1 MTPQRSHRANRI
13 SRLVYSVLLASY
25 PSEIRRDHGREMM
38 DAFRKRC
45 ASASH
50 NGIGMLALLWASTLR
65 DFAISVSAEWFDW
78 IREHTPRRRNT
89 RRSPKVR
96 SEEMIAG
103 LLSDLRHALRQL
115 LKQPGFAAVAI
126 ATLALG
132 IGANTAIFSVVNG
145 VLLRPLPVDNP
156 DRIVMVWESNLSRGW
171 PRFSASPANYMDWVE
186 QNDVFDHVG
195 AYAGAS
201 VTLTGDG
208 AAERLTGTY
217 AWASVF
223 SAFDAKPLMGR
234 TFAPEENQVGNDG
247 VAVISHRLWQ
257 SRFGGDPEILGRTIT
272 LNGNPIEVIGILPSD
287 FGFRSQTDVWLPLV
301 FSFDISQAR
310 AAKYLTVV
318 ARLKEDVSFEVA
330 DARMKDLAHALELQY
345 PASNEGWSIQLVRLI
360 DQAVGNVRPA
370 LMVLLGAVG
379 VVLLIA
385 CANVANLLLAR
396 ASARQQ
402 EMAVRAALGAGRG
415 RLVRQLLTESVVL
428 AVVGG
433 VAGLGLAVFG
443 LKVILALNPGT
454 LPRAEG
460 IGVDLPVL
468 LFTFAVSVVTGG
480 LFGLVPALQGSRAD
494 LHQAL
499 AAGGARAGRSR
510 GQRARNALLVSQIA
524 MALVLVTAS
533 GLLMRSFRGLQNID
547 PGFISENIVTMR
559 VNPPAARYPQTQ
571 HIASFY
577 DRLVERL
584 KAVPGVEAAGVT
596 TNLPLFGS
604 INFTF
609 TVDGRPPP
617 RVSSEAPTGNM
628 RIVTV
633 EYLRTMG
640 IPIVRGRRFTAIDH
654 ANAPSVV
661 VVNESLVRTYFP
673 DEDPLGQSIT
683 VGSGN
688 ANCPCEIVG
697 VVRDVKQQG
706 IADDLQPGYYLPAS
720 QASWRSRVIVA
731 RASVDAGAAIAAM
744 REAVAEIDP
753 DLAVYQ
759 VQTMTERLADA
770 VAQPRFNTVMFGIFA
785 LVALVLAMVGV
796 YGVTSYGV
804 SQRVHELGVR
814 IALGAGS
821 TTITW
826 LVVGRALALAGMGVG
841 VGLAVAVGAT
851 RFIGSMLFEVSP
863 FDVAT
868 FGTVAIGLAAVA
880 ALAAYLPARRAAKL
894 DPVTVLRE

>member
-1 MTPQRSHRANRI
+1 
-13 SRLVYSVLLASY
+13 
-25 PSEIRRDHGREMM
+25 
-38 DAFRKRC
+38 
-45 ASASH
+45 
-50 NGIGMLALLWASTLR
+50 
-65 DFAISVSAEWFDW
+65 
-78 IREHTPRRRNT
+78 
-89 RRSPKVR
+89 
-96 SEEMIAG
+96 MIAG
-103 LLSDLRHALRQL
+103 LWSDLRHALRQL
-115 LKQPGFAAVAI
+115 LKQPGFATVAI

-145 VLLRPLPVDNP
+145 VLLRPLPVDSP
-156 DRIVMVWESNLSRGW
+156 DRIVMVWESNLERGW

-257 SRFGGDPEILGRTIT
+257 SRFGGDSELLGRTIT
-272 LNGNPIEVIGILPSD
+272 LNGNPIEVIGILPSG

-330 DARMKDLAHALELQY
+330 DARMKDLARALEHQY

-360 DQAVGNVRPA
+360 DQTVGNVRTA

-443 LKVILALNPGT
+443 LKVILALDPGT

-468 LFTFAVSVVTGG
+468 LFTFGVSVVTGG

-494 LHQAL
+494 LHQGL

-577 DRLVERL
+577 DRLLERL

-633 EYLRTMG
+633 GYLPTMG
-640 IPIVRGRRFTAIDH
+640 IPILRGRGFTAIDH

-661 VVNESLVRTYFP
+661 VVNESLVRTYFS

-731 RASVDAGAAIAAM
+731 RTSVDAGGAIAAM

-826 LVVGRALALAGMGVG
+826 LVVGRALALAGIGVG

-894 DPVTVLRE
+894 DPVTALRD

>member
-1 MTPQRSHRANRI
+1 
-13 SRLVYSVLLASY
+13 
-25 PSEIRRDHGREMM
+25 
-38 DAFRKRC
+38 
-45 ASASH
+45 
-50 NGIGMLALLWASTLR
+50 
-65 DFAISVSAEWFDW
+65 
-78 IREHTPRRRNT
+78 
-89 RRSPKVR
+89 
-96 SEEMIAG
+96 
-103 LLSDLRHALRQL
+103 
-115 LKQPGFAAVAI
+115 
-126 ATLALG
+126 
-132 IGANTAIFSVVNG
+132 
-145 VLLRPLPVDNP
+145 
-156 DRIVMVWESNLSRGW
+156 MVWESNLERGW

-186 QNDVFDHVG
+186 ENDVFDHVG

-208 AAERLTGTY
+208 TPERLTATY

-223 SAFDAKPLMGR
+223 SAVDAKPLMGR
-234 TFAPEENQVGNDG
+234 TFVPEENQVGNDG

-257 SRFGGDPEILGRTIT
+257 SRFGGDPELLGRTIT
-272 LNGNPIEVIGILPSD
+272 LNGNPIEVIGILPAN

-301 FSFDISQAR
+301 FDFEVAQAR
-310 AAKYLTVV
+310 AAHYLSVV
-318 ARLKEDVSFEVA
+318 ARLQENVSFEVA
-330 DARMKDLAHALELQY
+330 DARMKDLSRALEQQY

-360 DQAVGNVRPA
+360 DQTVGNVRTA

-385 CANVANLLLAR
+385 CANVASLLLAR

-433 VAGLGLAVFG
+433 VAGLGLAVIG
-443 LKVILALNPGT
+443 LKAILALNPGT
-454 LPRAEG
+454 LPRVQG
-460 IGVDLPVL
+460 IGVDVPVL
-468 LFTFAVSVVTGG
+468 LFTFVVSFLTGG

-494 LHQAL
+494 LNQGL
-499 AAGGARAGRSR
+499 AVGGPRAGRSA

-533 GLLMRSFRGLQNID
+533 GLLMRSFRGLQNVD
-547 PGFISENIVTMR
+547 PGFMSENIVTMR
-559 VNPPAARYPQTQ
+559 INPPAARYPQAQ
-571 HIASFY
+571 HIGVFY
-577 DRLVERL
+577 DRLMERL
-584 KAVPGVEAAGVT
+584 AAVPGLESAGVT

-604 INFTF
+604 LSFTF
-609 TVDGRPPP
+609 TIDNRPRPQTTTEMP
-617 RVSSEAPTGNM
+617 SGNM
-628 RIVTV
+628 RIVSV
-633 EYLRTMG
+633 DYLPTMG
-640 IPIVRGRRFTAIDH
+640 IPILRGRGFTSIDH

-673 DEDPLGQSIT
+673 GEDPLGQSIT

-688 ANCPCEIVG
+688 ANCPCEIIG

-706 IADDLQPGYYLPAS
+706 IADDLEPGYYLPS
-720 QASWRSRVIVA
+720 TQASWRSRVIVA
-731 RASVDAGAAIAAM
+731 RASVDAGAAIAVM
-744 REAVAEIDP
+744 RQAVAAIDP

-759 VQTMTERLADA
+759 VHTMTERLADA

-785 LVALVLAMVGV
+785 VVALVLAMVGV

-814 IALGAGS
+814 IALGAGG

-826 LVVGRALALAGMGVG
+826 LVVGRALALAGIGIG

-851 RFIGSMLFEVSP
+851 RFMESMLFEVSP
-863 FDVAT
+863 FDVVT

-880 ALAAYLPARRAAKL
+880 ALAAYVPARRAARL
-894 DPVTVLRE
+894 DPVTALRE